1 MKENA
6 TMDTLPIDVRG
17 TWYEVPVPVHL
28 HVIGMRENVRI
39 ATEHPANAVRRALL
53 RFVETTEDEGTT
65 DLPRDVLDGL
75 VAFGYLTRRRAGR
88 HGYYYEMT
96 PAGETVV
103 TGQEGAND
111 VLSRAAENPDTAM
124 ECGMTYG
131 QESHDLCRE

>member
-1 MKENA
+1 MKEHKLP
-6 TMDTLPIDVRG
+6 DTLPIDVRG
-17 TWYEVPVPVHL
+17 KWYEVPVAVHL

-75 VAFGYLTRRRAGR
+75 VAFGYLTKRRAGR

-96 PAGETVV
+96 PDGDACV
-103 TGQEGAND
+103 TGAEASMAGAN
-111 VLSRAAENPDTAM
+111 T
-124 ECGMTYG
+124 
-131 QESHDLCRE
+131 

>member
-103 TGQEGAND
+103 TGQEGANTL
-111 VLSRAAENPDTAM
+111 VKPRKASA
-124 ECGMTYG
+124 
-131 QESHDLCRE
+131 